1 MFMLLQSKLTALFPA
16 EQDVEESLSF
26 AFESIGLKE
35 MPPYE
40 IEAVKH
46 QDWEQEVKV
55 YDVILISS

>member
-1 MFMLLQSKLTALFPA
+1 MTALFPA
-16 EQDVEESLSF
+16 EQDAEESLSF

-35 MPPYE
+35 IPPYE